1 LGLSLDEF
9 DSFDTPREVFFFKE
23 KIVSW
28 LAAGTNHSLALTI
41 EGYGYIW
48 GSNDLGQ
55 LGMSNI
61 IPVKM
66 DSKVPCPK
74 ILEQILGVGIAQGS
88 CNYNQTFLGCAEK
101 LKNKPDSEVFNIW
114 KTKLKKH
121 EERTQTVASQDY
133 RQMKRVIAK

>member
-1 LGLSLDEF
+1 MGLSLDEF
-9 DSFDTPREVFFFKE
+9 DSFDAPREVFFFKE

-55 LGMSNI
+55 LGMASI

-66 DSKVPCPK
+66 DSKMPCPK
-74 ILEQILGVGIAQGS
+74 ILEQVLGVGIA
-88 CNYNQTFLGCAEK
+88 
-101 LKNKPDSEVFNIW
+101 
-114 KTKLKKH
+114 
-121 EERTQTVASQDY
+121 
-133 RQMKRVIAK
+133 

>member
-48 GSNDLGQ
+48 GGNDLGQ

-61 IPVKM
+61 IPVK
-66 DSKVPCPK
+66 
-74 ILEQILGVGIAQGS
+74 
-88 CNYNQTFLGCAEK
+88 
-101 LKNKPDSEVFNIW
+101 
-114 KTKLKKH
+114 
-121 EERTQTVASQDY
+121 
-133 RQMKRVIAK
+133 